1 MEYSYEKL
9 MTENNLQLSEL
20 PPDARVGIEAIAKI
34 KRTIAITEDKGRNV
48 GPATLTKLKANDK
61 WATQEIQAY
70 LQGKDSNQSEKVPFT
85 ESEIKQE
92 MEKEAKSEQAK
103 VDPKGL
109 AIESELKK
117 MHDAGKK
124 TVTADELETLAPKCY
139 DVLAENYDDN
149 GDNGIETS
157 LYTII
162 ETGDEVF
169 TITKK

>member
-9 MTENNLQLSEL
+9 MKEKNLQLSEL
-20 PPDARVGIEAIAKI
+20 PPDARVGIEAIAKV
-34 KRTIAITEDKGRNV
+34 KRTIAITEEKGRKV

-70 LQGKDSNQSEKVPFT
+70 LQGKESNQSEEIPHN
-85 ESEIKQE
+85 ESEIQNE
-92 MEKEAKSEQAK
+92 MEKEAKIEEVK
-103 VDPKGL
+103 IDPKGL
-109 AIESELKK
+109 AIEGELKK
-117 MHDAGKK
+117 IHEAGKK

-149 GDNGIETS
+149 GENGIETTHYS
-157 LYTII
+157 II
-162 ETGDEVF
+162 ETADEVF